1 MLVACFLSHKLST
14 LWSVFPLSLNT
25 PSVLRNK
32 ENWWGSKTQNQTGT
46 GMALQC
52 GLLQHCST
60 IADLC
65 WRGQTLFLSSTWGHL
80 GQCLWKLCLWYAL
93 AHFYRQISQGWRKGV
108 RLRYGQLRR
117 THLSAIRSF
126 RKIIL
131 HLNKILS
138 RLKRPG
144 SVAQMPVH
152 TNSLHQGQLTRRW

>member
-32 ENWWGSKTQNQTGT
+32 IDEVLKPKTKQEQEWPCSVDCCSTAPLLLTCTGE
-46 GMALQC
+46 AR
-52 GLLQHCST
+52 HCS
-60 IADLC
+60 
-65 WRGQTLFLSSTWGHL
+65 FLLPGDTWASVYENSAFDMHL
-80 GQCLWKLCLWYAL
+80 PIFTGR
-93 AHFYRQISQGWRKGV
+93 FSQGWRKGV

-126 RKIIL
+126 RKIVL